1 MIKLLHTADLHF
13 GIKFLGFG
21 EKGKEL
27 RQAVQE
33 VLKRIVDLALR
44 ENVDLVLM
52 AGDLFDSNTVSKKLV
67 DYAIS
72 ELKRLGDIP
81 VCILPGTHDSY
92 DRSSVYRRV
101 EFQDVSNIHIFTD
114 KPHMPHS
121 NTKDNGENPPSPPLI
136 KGGKGGFLDETN
148 SIIFPELDLTIYG
161 RANLANTGSD
171 SPISGLIKS
180 DETKYHVAMAHG
192 EIAIE
197 GKYAGDY
204 YPIELKDIA
213 ESKMDYIALGH
224 WHRLMDF
231 SQGDVKAFYC
241 GVPETL
247 SFDEREDSGCVL
259 LVELDDS
266 VVNVKKERVGKYVW
280 KTLNLDVEDYDSD
293 DELISEISKSS
304 DTDVLLR
311 VNIGGVQRL
320 EIDFDEEHIAGG
332 LEDKFFHVEI
342 RWDDLKIVPDS
353 LSLDAYPETTVPGQF
368 LRLMLKR
375 IEESDETEKPVL
387 QEALHLGFALLKGKE
402 VSHQ

>member
-1 MIKLLHTADLHF
+1 MIKLLHTADLHL
-13 GIKFLGFG
+13 GIRFLGFG

-27 RQAVQE
+27 RRAVQE
-33 VLKRIVDLALR
+33 CLKRIVDLALR

-67 DYAIS
+67 DYAVG
-72 ELKRLGDIP
+72 ELKRLGGIP
-81 VCILPGTHDSY
+81 ICILPGTHDSY

-101 EFQDVSNIHIFTD
+101 EFQDVSNIHILTD
-114 KPHMPHS
+114 KI
-121 NTKDNGENPPSPPLI
+121 T
-136 KGGKGGFLDETN
+136 
-148 SIIFPELDLTIYG
+148 SISFPELDLTIYG
-161 RANLANTGSD
+161 KANLANTGSE

-180 DETKYHVAMAHG
+180 DKIRHHVAMAHG

-280 KTLNLDVEDYDSD
+280 KTLNLDIEDYDSD
-293 DELISEISKSS
+293 DELIGEISKSS

-311 VNIGGVQRL
+311 VNISGVQRL
-320 EIDFDEEHIAGG
+320 EIDFDKEHIAGG
-332 LEDKFFHVEI
+332 LEDKFFHVEM

>member
-1 MIKLLHTADLHF
+1 MIKLLHTADLHL
-13 GIKFLGFG
+13 GIRFLGFG

-27 RQAVQE
+27 RRAVQE

-44 ENVDLVLM
+44 ENVELVLM

-101 EFQDVSNIHIFTD
+101 EFQDVSNIHVLT
-114 KPHMPHS
+114 
-121 NTKDNGENPPSPPLI
+121 
-136 KGGKGGFLDETN
+136 DETI

-161 RANLANTGSD
+161 RANLANTGSE

-180 DETKYHVAMAHG
+180 DATKYHVAMAHG

-259 LVELDDS
+259 LVELEDS

-280 KTLNLDVEDYDSD
+280 KTLNLDVEDYDSE
-293 DELISEISKSS
+293 DELIREIGRSS

-320 EIDFDEEHIAGG
+320 EIDFDEEHIAGE
-332 LEDKFFHVEI
+332 LEDKFFHVEM

>member
-1 MIKLLHTADLHF
+1 MIKLLHTADLHL
-13 GIKFLGFG
+13 GIRFLGFG

-27 RQAVQE
+27 RRAVQE

-44 ENVDLVLM
+44 ENVELVLM

-101 EFQDVSNIHIFTD
+101 EFQDVSNIHVLT
-114 KPHMPHS
+114 
-121 NTKDNGENPPSPPLI
+121 
-136 KGGKGGFLDETN
+136 DETI

-161 RANLANTGSD
+161 RANLANTGSE

-280 KTLNLDVEDYDSD
+280 KTLNLDVEDYDSE
-293 DELISEISKSS
+293 DELIREIGRSS
-304 DTDVLLR
+304 DSDVLLR

-320 EIDFDEEHIAGG
+320 EIDFDEEHIAGE
-332 LEDKFFHVEI
+332 LEDKFFHVEM